1 MAIGNTTGL
10 DTKSLLPTTSASPSS
25 SSAGGSGND
34 QLSATSDDSASSDK
48 IAQAKQANLLTVSGA
63 KAQFNLSI
71 VQSSLEVSLQTQS
84 DPLSLV
90 YKTAI
95 ENINDILR
103 PQLGDN
109 AIQTAATQDNSPEAT
124 AGRIVSFIT
133 NMFDLF
139 KQNNPDKED
148 ASNIDDYMNLIFK
161 GVDQGFKEARGIL
174 DSLNVLQGDIAGNID
189 KTYDLVQKALGDF
202 INKVKGGKQ
211 EGEDGTGSDGN
222 ADGQSGTLVASETT
236 VSISV
241 SVSQT
246 RISTSA

>member
-1 MAIGNTTGL
+1 MAIGNTSGV
-10 DTKSLLPTTSASPSS
+10 DTKSLLPSTTTSTSNSNATGDTDKLPANTADA
-25 SSAGGSGND
+25 AGG
-34 QLSATSDDSASSDK
+34 DK
-48 IAQAKQANLLTVSGA
+48 IADARKANLLTVSGA
-63 KAQFNLSI
+63 KTQFNLSI
-71 VQSSLEVSLQTQS
+71 VQSSLEVSLQTQN

-109 AIQTAATQDNSPEAT
+109 AVQAASSQDNSPEAT

-133 NMFDLF
+133 NMFELY
-139 KQNNPDKED
+139 KKNNPDKED
-148 ASNIDDYMNLIFK
+148 ASNVDDYMNLIFK

-174 DSLNVLQGDIAGNID
+174 ESLQVLQGDIASNID
-189 KTYDLVQKALGDF
+189 KTYDLVQKSLNDF
-202 INKVKGGKQ
+202 INKVKGGKP
-211 EGEDGTGSDGN
+211 EGGDGEGSTDNG
-222 ADGQSGTLVASETT
+222 DGQGGTLVASETT

-246 RISTSA
+246 RISTTA